1 MGAQVTKPAPGGG
14 CLHVPNIIESPRR
27 SLLRAVRVVS
37 PGSIEITDVQEPL
50 AEGSVLVR
58 SGQVGICG
66 TDVKILAGKIPVEY
80 PRIMGHE
87 MVGDVVESTEGS
99 YAVGTRVL
107 VDPGVACG
115 LCHLCRAGRFNI
127 CTGGGLLGRD
137 VDGVFTEYIS
147 VPANRLVEV
156 PSAISEKASGVLQ
169 VLGTCVHA
177 VKTID
182 SFPGRVAA
190 VIGLGVAGQLI
201 TQLLRLRGMTVI
213 GITRSEWK
221 RELAAASGTHFTA
234 APEDAS
240 WMLDEVTGGRG
251 PDLVVE
257 AVGTEATLA
266 EAIEMC
272 GTGGEVLV
280 YGTIT
285 SGGAGLPYYQLYHKE
300 LTLHNPRA
308 AVVGDYADGVALA
321 AAGSLSLEP
330 IVTHQLGL
338 EDAEKAF
345 ELVHDPSSLKVLMKV
360 P

>member
-1 MGAQVTKPAPGGG
+1 
-14 CLHVPNIIESPRR
+14 
-27 SLLRAVRVVS
+27 
-37 PGSIEITDVQEPL
+37 
-50 AEGSVLVR
+50 VLVR

-87 MVGDVVESTEGS
+87 MVGEVVAAPEGS
-99 YAVGTRVL
+99 PYPAGTRVL
-107 VDPGVACG
+107 IDPGVACG
-115 LCHLCRAGRFNI
+115 WCHLCRAGRFNI
-127 CTGGGLLGRD
+127 CINGGLLGRD
-137 VDGVFTEYIS
+137 VDGVFTEYVE
-147 VPANRLVEV
+147 VPINRLVPV
-156 PSAISEKASGVLQ
+156 PSEISDKASGVLQ

-201 TQLLRLRGMTVI
+201 TQLLRLRGMTVV

-221 RELAAASGTHFTA
+221 RELAAESGTHFTA
-234 APEDAS
+234 APDEARAV
-240 WMLDEVTGGRG
+240 LDDVTSGRG
-251 PDLVVE
+251 PDLAVE

-266 EAIEMC
+266 EAIELA

-280 YGTIT
+280 YGTLT
-285 SGGAGLPYYQLYHKE
+285 GGESGLPYYQLYHKE

-321 AAGSLSLEP
+321 ASGSLSLEP

-360 P
+360 G